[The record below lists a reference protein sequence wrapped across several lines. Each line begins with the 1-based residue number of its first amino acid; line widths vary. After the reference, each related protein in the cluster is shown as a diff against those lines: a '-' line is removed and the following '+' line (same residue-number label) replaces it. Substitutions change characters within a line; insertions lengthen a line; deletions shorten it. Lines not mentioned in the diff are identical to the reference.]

1 MKKKMSSTFGLLVVL
16 VATFVDNASAKG
28 TGSGK
33 KNEEILTF
41 WKDQHITFEQC
52 VTSKCA
58 KLCENKSSIMIGENK
73 DYKQEVLSVECT
85 NCEVQCFVPP
95 IGESKHLVENKAED
109 KGEKVA
115 NMRHRISGAKKRN
128 EHRQAYK
135 LGKSWRIKE

>member
-1 MKKKMSSTFGLLVVL
+1 MGSFLKHGDYREKKLSPVFPEFGGIMKKKMSSTFGLLVVL

-73 DYKQEVLSVECT
+73 
-85 NCEVQCFVPP
+85 
-95 IGESKHLVENKAED
+95 HLVENKADD
-109 KGEKVA
+109 KGEKLA
-115 NMRHRISGAKKRN
+115 NMRQRISGAKKRN